1 MLPFVNAA
9 MVGGVG
15 GGGVIVIIE
24 NVVHVLILGSVP
36 QLSQS
41 IAMLHPC

>member
-1 MLPFVNAA
+1 

-24 NVVHVLILGSVP
+24 NVVHVLILGSVS
-36 QLSQS
+36 QLPQS